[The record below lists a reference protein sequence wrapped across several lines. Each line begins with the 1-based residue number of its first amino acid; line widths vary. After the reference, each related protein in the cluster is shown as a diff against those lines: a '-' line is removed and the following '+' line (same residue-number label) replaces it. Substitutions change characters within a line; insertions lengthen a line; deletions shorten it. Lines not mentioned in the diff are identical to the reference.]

1 MALELVMKWVLLSV
15 VNLTALKAG
24 MMAALM
30 ASKSAFHWAGSS
42 VLAMDEIGAERMD
55 GGLVECWEIVMAD
68 WLVSVVAVTR
78 ADYWAVSKACC

>member
-1 MALELVMKWVLLSV
+1 MVLELAE
-15 VNLTALKAG
+15 NLVALKAG
-24 MMAALM
+24 MMVVRM